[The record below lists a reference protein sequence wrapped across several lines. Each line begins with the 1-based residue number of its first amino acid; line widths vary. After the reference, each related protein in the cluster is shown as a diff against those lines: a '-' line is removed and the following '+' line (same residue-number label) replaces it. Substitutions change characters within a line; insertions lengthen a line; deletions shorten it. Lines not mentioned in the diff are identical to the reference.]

1 MAENETRDSPLSLP
15 EELPPQPVEQ
25 VTSINGND
33 DNDQSM
39 ADAHNPKEDSD
50 SDSDSD
56 TESDS
61 DDEAQLNLQIQTLE
75 AELSNNPS
83 NYDAHVQY
91 IRALRKQGDVEKLR
105 QAREAMS
112 ALFPLSPE
120 LWREWARDE
129 TTLSS
134 GPEALPAIEQLCER
148 GVLDYL
154 SVDLWCDYINFVQ
167 DYDPLVREC
176 STNGISKARN
186 LFERAVIAA
195 GLHVAEG
202 SRIYEAYR
210 EFEQAIALTIGE
222 TDIESREKQVQ
233 LIRNLFF
240 RQLSVPLA
248 NLRSTLLTY
257 KTWEAEQGSTLGVDP
272 NSLDGLPSNVA
283 SAYQKALD
291 LLNARTHFEEQIA
304 RKDIPDDERLQK
316 FMTYLNFEQSM
327 GDPARVQ
334 ILYERAITDFPIY
347 ADLWLDYTRYLDKTI
362 KTSSTVKAVYSR
374 ATRNC
379 PWVGEL
385 WVRYL
390 LHLERVHASEEELS
404 TVFEKSLQCTFSSYD
419 EYLDLFL
426 TRVDGLRRRIS
437 STSKTEDCL
446 NYDLIRDVFKRASDY
461 LSPHLKNTDSLLR
474 MYSYWARLESKLG
487 KDIVAARG
495 VWENLLK
502 ISGSM
507 LGAWEGYIAVEVAEG
522 HINEARSL
530 YKRCYTK
537 KFSGTGSEDICH
549 SWLCFEREHGSL
561 EDFDIAVQKVTPRL
575 EELQLF
581 KTQQETKSAGSS
593 DQRETMKKTPREK
606 RKLHSDLTEDQSPA
620 KRRKN
625 MSQNLKMT
633 NEKDRVEAAESVEK
647 SKVEVISTKP
657 ESASKRETNDQSPR
671 KPKHYND
678 QCTAF
683 VSNIGVQATYEDLR
697 AFFSDVG
704 GVVAI
709 RILTDKFTGKSRGLA
724 YVDFSDDAH
733 LAAALA
739 KNKKNLLGKKVSIAR
754 SDPQHSKKKG
764 TFGPKSTSKHGVG
777 DNQSANA
784 GQSDSKDSASRPKE
798 HSGSQA
804 QVNSQKSRDERVE
817 LKGKNTFA
825 VPRAVRPLGWSSEKP
840 GGTEGDGDEKP
851 KSNDEFRKM
860 FLKK

>member
-1 MAENETRDSPLSLP
+1 MAENETRS
-15 EELPPQPVEQ
+15 VEQ
-25 VTSINGND
+25 PSGQDTTGTGND
-33 DNDQSM
+33 DDGDHSIP
-39 ADAHNPKEDSD
+39 DAQNPKKLFDSESESGSD
-50 SDSDSD
+50 SD
-56 TESDS
+56 SDS

-75 AELSNNPS
+75 TELSSNPS
-83 NYDAHVQY
+83 HYDAHVQY
-91 IRALRKQGDVEKLR
+91 IRALRKQADVEKLR

-129 TTLSS
+129 TTLIS
-134 GPEALPAIEQLCER
+134 GPEALPAIEQLYER
-148 GVLDYL
+148 GVSDYL
-154 SVDLWCDYINFVQ
+154 SADLWCDYINFLQ
-167 DYDPLVREC
+167 ERDPLVREC
-176 STNGISKARN
+176 SANGISKARS

-222 TDIESREKQVQ
+222 ADSESREKQIQ

-248 NLRSTLLTY
+248 SLRSTLLAY
-257 KTWEAEQGSTLGVDP
+257 KAWEAEQGSILAVDS
-272 NSLDGLPSNVA
+272 NSLDGLPSNIA

-291 LLNARTHFEEQIA
+291 LLNARTQFEEQIT
-304 RKDIPDDERLQK
+304 RKDVPDAERLSN
-316 FMTYLNFEQSM
+316 FTTYLNFEQSF

-404 TVFEKSLQCTFSSYD
+404 TVFEKSLLCTFSGYD

-437 STSKTEDCL
+437 LAGQTEDSL
-446 NYDLIRDVFKRASDY
+446 SYNLISDVFKRASDY

-474 MYSYWARLESKLG
+474 MYGYWACLESKLG
-487 KDIVAARG
+487 NGIVAARG

-507 LGAWEGYIAVEVAEG
+507 LGAWEGYIAMEVAHG

-537 KFSGTGSEDICH
+537 RFSGTGSEDICH
-549 SWLCFEREHGSL
+549 SWLRFERELGSL
-561 EDFDIAVQKVTPRL
+561 EDFDVAVHKVAPRL

-581 KTQQETKSAGSS
+581 RTQQESKTAGSS
-593 DQRETMKKTPREK
+593 DQRENSVKKGSREK

-620 KRRKN
+620 KRHKN
-625 MSQNLKMT
+625 TSQNLKMT
-633 NEKDRVEAAESVEK
+633 NAKEKIEAAELVEK
-647 SKVEVISTKP
+647 SKIEEVEVISTKT
-657 ESASKRETNDQSPR
+657 ESAGKTETNNQSTR

-683 VSNIGVQATYEDLR
+683 ISNLSIQATYEHLR

-724 YVDFSDDAH
+724 YVDFSDDEH

-739 KNKKNLLGKKVSIAR
+739 KNKQNLLGKRVSITR
-754 SDPQHSKKKG
+754 SDPRQSKRKG
-764 TFGPKSTSKHGVG
+764 TVAPNTTSKHGFS
-777 DNQSANA
+777 DNETGNS
-784 GQSDSKDSASRPKE
+784 GQSDLKDAASRSKRN
-798 HSGSQA
+798 SGSQA
-804 QVNSQKSRDERVE
+804 QANSQKRRDERVE
-817 LKGKNTFA
+817 LKGRNTFA
-825 VPRAVRPLGWSSEKP
+825 LPRAVRPLGWSAQKP
-840 GGTEGDGDEKP
+840 GGSEDDGDEKP
-851 KSNDEFRKM
+851 KSNEEFRKM
-860 FLKK
+860 LKKN